1 MENAEFQGE
10 DDALLTGC
18 GGIRLYS
25 RWWKP
30 DRPPRA
36 VLVLVH
42 GLCEHS
48 GRYGAFAEHFTGRG
62 FAVFSF
68 DLRGHGQSPGR
79 RGHAARLDRML
90 GDLEEALMH
99 VRATYPDAGIVL
111 YGHSLGGLLTAAHLV
126 RDRSFEIR
134 AAVISSPWIRLA
146 LPPAPLLVRISALLE
161 KILPGLQVDSRID
174 PRELSRDAAVGE
186 AYRADPLVHR
196 RISVRLYHEVLR
208 AIKAV
213 WSGAGNIAVPV
224 LIMHGEAD
232 RITDANESRRLAEVL
247 GENATFLA
255 WPDCRHELHH
265 ETNSRKVLE
274 AVSEWL
280 EKVLKQKRPE

>member
-1 MENAEFQGE
+1 MENAEFNWE
-10 DDALLTGC
+10 DEAPLTGE
-18 GGIRLYS
+18 GGTRLYC

-30 DRPPRA
+30 AGPPGV

-48 GRYGAFAEHFTGRG
+48 GRYLTFAEHFTGRG

-99 VRATYPDAGIVL
+99 VRATYPDADIVL
-111 YGHSLGGLLTAAHLV
+111 YGHCLGGLLTAAHLV

-134 AAVISSPWIRLA
+134 AAVLSSPWIRLV
-146 LPPAPLLVRISALLE
+146 LTPPRLLVRISALLE
-161 KILPGLQVDSRID
+161 KVLPGLQVDSRID
-174 PRELSRDAAVGE
+174 PQELSRDPAVGE
-186 AYRADPLVHR
+186 AYRADPLVHH
-196 RISVRLYHEVLR
+196 RISARLYHEVLR
-208 AIKAV
+208 GIKAV
-213 WSGAGNIAVPV
+213 WSGAGNIAIPV
-224 LIMHGEAD
+224 LILHGEAD
-232 RITDANESRRLAEVL
+232 RITDADESRRLAAAI
-247 GENATFLA
+247 GENATFLG

-265 ETNSRKVLE
+265 ETNSRQVLE
-274 AVSEWL
+274 AVAEWL
-280 EKVLKQKRPE
+280 EEVLKQQRPE